1 MFVGAEVL
9 LNSSHWLKKLK
20 HKRVAYLGNSASV
33 DQKGNL
39 ILSRLLKNKNISL
52 TALFSP
58 QHGFSSTKQ
67 ANMITSENS
76 AYKGLTLYSLYSKK
90 TRRLTPQMK
99 QSFDVLLFDL
109 QDTGCRIY
117 TYLSTLLYLIEDL
130 ENTDKTL
137 IVLDRPNPL
146 GRYVEGSRLKEEF
159 KSFVGLAPL
168 PMSHGLTLGELA
180 LWYQQL
186 KKLNSHLDVVQMKDC
201 QAKKTWPPHRA
212 WVLPSPNMTGL
223 SCAKCYPGAVL
234 LEGTQISEGR
244 GATKPF
250 EVFGRPN
257 MNTEKIYNWMKKEK
271 ADFLNGCFLREIK
284 FEPGF
289 DKFKNQTCSGFQIHL
304 EKTWANKG
312 SFRPY
317 RLISLF
323 LKAFKEIHPSTVWKS
338 KPPYEY
344 EWKLAPIDIISGSE
358 DLKKWVEDSSAKASH
373 WEDFLSHEEQ
383 TWKKEQKE
391 LFIYSG

>member
-20 HKRVAYLGNSASV
+20 YKRVAYLGNLASV

-67 ANMITSENS
+67 ANMITSKNS
-76 AYKGLTLYSLYSKK
+76 VYKGLTLYSLYSEK

-99 QSFDVLLFDL
+99 KSFDVLLFDL

-130 ENTDKTL
+130 ENTDKSL

-146 GRYVEGSRLKEEF
+146 GSYVEGNLLKEEF

-180 LWYQQL
+180 LWHKQIKNLNTFLEVVRMKNYQ
-186 KKLNSHLDVVQMKDC
+186 S
-201 QAKKTWPPHRA
+201 KKTWPSHRV
-212 WVLPSPNMTGL
+212 WLLPSPNMTGL
-223 SCAKCYPGAVL
+223 TCVKCYPGAVL

-244 GATKPF
+244 GTTKPF
-250 EVFGRPN
+250 ETFGRPK
-257 MNTEKIYNWMKKEK
+257 MDTEKIYQWMKQEK
-271 ADFLNGCFLREIK
+271 SDFLKGCFLREIK
-284 FEPGF
+284 FEPSF
-289 DKFKNQTCSGFQIHL
+289 DKFKNQICSGFQIHL
-304 EKTWANKG
+304 EKSWASQG

-317 RLISLF
+317 RFFSLF
-323 LKAFKEIHPSTVWKS
+323 LKAFKKIHPSLSWKS

-344 EWKLAPIDIISGSE
+344 EYQLDPIDIISGSS
-358 DLKKWVEDSSAKASH
+358 DLKKWLEDSSAQASH
-373 WEDFLSHEEQ
+373 WEDFLISEERD
-383 TWKKEQKE
+383 WKKQQKE
-391 LFIYSG
+391 FFIYP

>member
-20 HKRVAYLGNSASV
+20 HKRVAYLGNLASV

-130 ENTDKTL
+130 EKTGKTL
-137 IVLDRPNPL
+137 MVLDRPNPL
-146 GRYVEGSRLKEEF
+146 GRYVEGNRLKEEF

-186 KKLNSHLDVVQMKDC
+186 KKLNSHLEVVRMKDC
-201 QAKKTWPPHRA
+201 QAKKTWPHHRA

-223 SCAKCYPGAVL
+223 SCLKCYPGAVL

-244 GATKPF
+244 GTTKPF

-257 MNTEKIYNWMKKEK
+257 MSTEKIYNWMKKEK

-284 FEPGF
+284 FEPVF
-289 DKFKNQTCSGFQIHL
+289 DKFKNQICSGFQIHL
-304 EKTWANKG
+304 EKAWAKKG

-338 KPPYEY
+338 QPPYEY

-373 WEDFLSHEEQ
+373 WEDFLISEERA
-383 TWKKEQKE
+383 WKKQQKE
-391 LFIYSG
+391 LFLYR

>member
-9 LNSSHWLKKLK
+9 LNSSHWLKRLK
-20 HKRVAYLGNSASV
+20 NKRVAYLGNQASV

-39 ILSRLLKNKNISL
+39 ILSLLLKNKNISL

-67 ANMITSENS
+67 ANMITSKNS
-76 AYKGLTLYSLYSKK
+76 AYKGLTLYSLYSHK
-90 TRRLTPQMK
+90 TRRLTAQMK
-99 QSFDVLLFDL
+99 KSFDVLLFDL

-130 ENTDKTL
+130 ENKTL

-146 GRYVEGSRLKEEF
+146 GRYVEGNLLKEEF

-180 LWYQQL
+180 LWYKQIKNL
-186 KKLNSHLDVVQMKDC
+186 KTSLEIVRMKNY
-201 QAKKTWPPHRA
+201 QAKNTWPDNRV

-244 GATKPF
+244 GTTKPF
-250 EVFGRPN
+250 EVFGRPS

-271 ADFLNGCFLREIK
+271 AGCLNGCFVREIK
-284 FEPGF
+284 FEPVF

-304 EKTWANKG
+304 EKSWASKG

-323 LKAFKEIHPSTVWKS
+323 LKAFANIHPSFPWKS
-338 KPPYEY
+338 NPPYEY
-344 EWKLAPIDIISGSE
+344 EWNLAPIDIISGSE

-373 WEDFLSHEEQ
+373 WEDFLNQEEKIWQ
-383 TWKKEQKE
+383 KEQKE
-391 LFIYSG
+391 FFIYR

>member
-1 MFVGAEVL
+1 MLTGAEVL
-9 LNSSHWLKKLK
+9 LNSSHWIKKLK
-20 HKRVAYLGNSASV
+20 HKKIAYLGNSASV

-39 ILSRLLKNKNISL
+39 ILSQILKNKNILL

-67 ANMITSENS
+67 ANMITSKNS
-76 AYKGLTLYSLYSKK
+76 VYKGLTLYSLYSQK

-99 QSFDVLLFDL
+99 KSFDVLLFDL

-146 GRYVEGSRLKEEF
+146 GRYVEGSLLKEEF

-180 LWYQQL
+180 LWHQQL
-186 KKLNSHLDVVQMKDC
+186 KNLKINLEVVPMKGW
-201 QAKKTWPPHRA
+201 QTKKAWPDNKV

-223 SCAKCYPGAVL
+223 SCAQCYPGSVL

-244 GATKPF
+244 GTTKPF
-250 EVFGRPN
+250 EVFGRPR
-257 MNTEKIYNWMKKEK
+257 MNTEKIHNWMKKEK
-271 ADFLNGCFLREIK
+271 ADFLKGCLLREVQ
-284 FEPGF
+284 FEPVF
-289 DKFKNQTCSGFQIHL
+289 DKFKSQTCSGFQIHL
-304 EKTWANKG
+304 EKAWANKG
-312 SFRPY
+312 SFKPY
-317 RLISLF
+317 RLICLF
-323 LKAFKEIHPSTVWKS
+323 LKAFKEIHSSFIWS
-338 KPPYEY
+338 KAPYEY
-344 EWKLAPIDIISGSE
+344 EYQLTPIDIISGSD
-358 DLKKWVEDSSAKASH
+358 DLKKWVEDSSAKVKH
-373 WEDFLSHEEQ
+373 WEEFLNQEERS
-383 TWKKEQKE
+383 WKKHQKDF
-391 LFIYSG
+391 FIYS